1 MGILSRFKKKKTD
14 ELPDI
19 NQDLNQ
25 DFQDNSFTKQDFAP
39 RQPIAPFQDFQ
50 QDNNSSN
57 QQLLLSKLDLILAKL
72 QNLEHRISIIEKIA
86 RESQEEEQPQERIIR
101 RW

>member
-1 MGILSRFKKKKTD
+1 MGILDKLKRKKHEE

-19 NQDLNQ
+19 NQD
-25 DFQDNSFTKQDFAP
+25 FSDNSFTKQDFSQ

-50 QDNNSSN
+50 PDNNSSN

-72 QNLEHRISIIEKIA
+72 QNLEHRIAIIEKIA
-86 RESQEEEQPQERIIR
+86 KESQEEEQPQERIIR

>member
-1 MGILSRFKKKKTD
+1 MGILDKLKRKKHEE

-19 NQDLNQ
+19 NQD
-25 DFQDNSFTKQDFAP
+25 FSDNSFTKQDFSQ
-39 RQPIAPFQDFQ
+39 RQPIVPFQDFQ
-50 QDNNSSN
+50 QENNSSN

-72 QNLEHRISIIEKIA
+72 QNLEHRIAIIEKIA
-86 RESQEEEQPQERIIR
+86 KESQEEEQPQEKIIR

>member
-1 MGILSRFKKKKTD
+1 MGILSRFRKKKTD

-19 NQDLNQ
+19 NQDFNK
-25 DFQDNSFTKQDFAP
+25 DFQDNSFAQQNFP
-39 RQPIAPFQDFQ
+39 QRQPITPFQDFQ
-50 QDNNSSN
+50 PENNSSN

-72 QNLEHRISIIEKIA
+72 QNLEHRIAIIEKIA
-86 RESQEEEQPQERIIR
+86 KESQQEEEPQERIIR